1 MGTRS
6 LGASI
11 HARHA
16 HIIETKVTGSKW
28 TTSMVSYP
36 IPVDRP
42 PRGAVRAVLVCNRCE
57 KEVPYRILGT
67 LPTRVRRALWLLLA
81 LAGAAAIYFCVFRV
95 DQTLEA
101 LGGSGTAFTVVFG
114 GAAAGLY
121 SLIGGISR
129 WWREDGVT
137 ITKSKVKDFKHKVHR

>member
-16 HIIETKVTGSKW
+16 HIIETTVTGTKW
-28 TTSMVSYP
+28 KTRMITYP
-36 IPVDRP
+36 IPVARP
-42 PRGAVRAVLVCNRCE
+42 PRGVVRPVLVCESCK

-81 LAGAAAIYFCVFRV
+81 LAGAAAIYLCVFRV

-101 LGGSGTAFTVVFG
+101 LGDSGGVFTGVLAC
-114 GAAAGLY
+114 AAAGLY

-137 ITKSKVKDFKHKVHR
+137 ITKTKVKDYKHQVHR

>member
-16 HIIETKVTGSKW
+16 HIIETTVTGAKW
-28 TTSMVSYP
+28 ETRMITYP

-42 PRGAVRAVLVCNRCE
+42 PRGVVRPVLVCGSCK
-57 KEVPYRILGT
+57 KEVPYRIRGT

-81 LAGAAAIYFCVFRV
+81 LAGATAIYFCVFRV

-101 LGGSGTAFTVVFG
+101 LGGSSGMLVGDLAC
-114 GAAAGLY
+114 AAAGLY
-121 SLIGGISR
+121 AVIGGVSL
-129 WWREDGVT
+129 WWREDGVA
-137 ITKSKVKDFKHKVHR
+137 ITKSKVRDYEHKVHR